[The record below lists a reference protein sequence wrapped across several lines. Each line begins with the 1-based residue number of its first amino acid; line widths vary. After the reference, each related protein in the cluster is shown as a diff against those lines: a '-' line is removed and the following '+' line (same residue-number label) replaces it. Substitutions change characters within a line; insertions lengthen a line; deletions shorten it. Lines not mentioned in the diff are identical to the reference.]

1 MKQQTIVD
9 NSEFFIIINFMKID
23 VFCCENDIK
32 LHSLSLFDHSHILCL
47 NIRAIHDMA
56 YFDRSIVL
64 LSVHSTN
71 HRMIRYIRQHNVLTP
86 IYLVSNTSNYY
97 KEINGVI
104 SPETLSYEQLAAKLT
119 LFPQQFIWNYVFQ
132 QDTIKRNN
140 FILQNHS
147 LA

>member
-1 MKQQTIVD
+1 MKQQSIVD
-9 NSEFFIIINFMKID
+9 NSVFFIIINFMKIN
-23 VFCCENDIK
+23 VFCCANDIK
-32 LHSLSLFDHSHILCL
+32 LHSLSFFSHPDIQCL

-64 LSVHSTN
+64 LSEHSTN
-71 HRMIRYIRQHNVLTP
+71 HRIIRYIRQYNVLTP

-97 KEINGVI
+97 KEINGVM
-104 SPETLSYEQLAAKLT
+104 SPDTLSYEALITTLN